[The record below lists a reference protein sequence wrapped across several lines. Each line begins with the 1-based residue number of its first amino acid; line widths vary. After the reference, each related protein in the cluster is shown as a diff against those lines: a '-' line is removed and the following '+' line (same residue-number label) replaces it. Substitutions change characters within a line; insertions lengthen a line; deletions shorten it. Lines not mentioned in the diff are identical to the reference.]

1 MCLLIKAEMEHCLL
15 NRQTL
20 FTSFC
25 LQRKEEEGRKG
36 RRKRGKEKMFEI
48 VLIFEEARRWPIIHL
63 RILSFSSI
71 S

>member
-1 MCLLIKAEMEHCLL
+1 MGHG
-15 NRQTL
+15 
-20 FTSFC
+20 
-25 LQRKEEEGRKG
+25 EEENGVGSRGRKG